1 MNELTNI
8 PVKLPQLSPQRKR
21 FADAFLAGMNQTE
34 ASIEA
39 GYSTKTATVKASSLL
54 TIVDIKA
61 YISYHQSETAKRNE
75 IKLDEIV
82 LGIREVISKCK
93 VSKPYQSA
101 QLLKAYELLA
111 KMGGFMRD
119 QGIDPDSRPA
129 FVGISINMGE
139 GTVKMVS
146 TGGNSGGNSINN
158 NKDKSESIDVTS
170 AIK

>member
-1 MNELTNI
+1 MNKLTNS
-8 PVKLPQLSPQRKR
+8 PAKPPQLPPQRKR
-21 FADAFLAGMNQTE
+21 FADAFLAGKNQTE

-39 GYSTKTATVKASSLL
+39 GYSPNGARNQGVRLITNEG
-54 TIVDIKA
+54 IEA
-61 YISYHQSETAKRNE
+61 YISYHQSELARRNE

-82 LGIREVISKCK
+82 LGIRGVIDKCK
-93 VSKPYQSA
+93 ASKPYQSA

-111 KMGGFMRD
+111 KMGGFMRE
-119 QGIDPDSRPA
+119 QGIDPDNRPA

-146 TGGNSGGNSINN
+146 TGGNYRGTSIDSS
-158 NKDKSESIDVTS
+158 KHKAETIDVTN